1 MKGERKTYKAINFDF
16 DTKKLALARGSA
28 PKCYYEI
35 RKTMKR
41 LGFDHRQGSGYVSRE
56 KVDSTY
62 IAEIVRRL
70 YEAHD
75 WLPDCIKEFDIT
87 NVTRRQYSM
96 KAEFA
101 QAKAQVDA
109 RMAEDPLYAMQIK
122 RQRERV
128 RSAGDA
134 AAHDGE
140 SAAAPSLRTLTAIS
154 DKAREGKNKGNLV
167 L

>member
-41 LGFDHRQGSGYVSRE
+41 LGFDHRQGSGYVSRD
-56 KVDSTY
+56 KLGYLDISK
-62 IAEIVRRL
+62 IIQKL
-70 YEAHD
+70 YEAHE
-75 WLPDCIKEFDIT
+75 WLPDCIKEFDVT

-96 KAEFA
+96 KAEFT
-101 QAKAQVDA
+101 QAKERVDA
-109 RMAEDPLYAMQIK
+109 RMAEDPLYAMQIN

-134 AAHDGE
+134 AAHVGETARRAEPTNFDGNF
-140 SAAAPSLRTLTAIS
+140 R
-154 DKAREGKNKGNLV
+154 
-167 L
+167 

>member
-1 MKGERKTYKAINFDF
+1 MKDTATYKAINFDF
-16 DTKKLALARGSA
+16 DTKKLALVRGSA

-56 KVDSTY
+56 RMTKYEITKV
-62 IAEIVRRL
+62 VLQL
-70 YEAHD
+70 YEAHE
-75 WLPDCIKEFDIT
+75 WLPDCIKEFDVT

-101 QAKAQVDA
+101 QVKAQVDA

-134 AAHDGE
+134 AAHVGNSARRAEPLNVDGNF
-140 SAAAPSLRTLTAIS
+140 R
-154 DKAREGKNKGNLV
+154 
-167 L
+167 

>member
-1 MKGERKTYKAINFDF
+1 MKSERKTYKAINFDF

-41 LGFDHRQGSGYVSRE
+41 LWFDHRQGSGYVSRD
-56 KVDSTY
+56 KLGYLDISK
-62 IAEIVRRL
+62 IVQKL
-70 YEAHD
+70 YEAHE
-75 WLPDCIKEFDIT
+75 WLPDCIKEFDVT

-101 QAKAQVDA
+101 QAKEQVDA

-122 RQRERV
+122 GLRDRV
-128 RSAGDA
+128 RSVGDA
-134 AAHDGE
+134 AARAGTVVHRAEPKNLDGKF
-140 SAAAPSLRTLTAIS
+140 R
-154 DKAREGKNKGNLV
+154 
-167 L
+167 

>member
-1 MKGERKTYKAINFDF
+1 MKSERKTYKAINFDF

-56 KVDSTY
+56 KIDSADITH
-62 IAEIVRRL
+62 VVMRL
-70 YEAHD
+70 YEAHE
-75 WLPDCIKEFDIT
+75 WLPDCIKEFDVT

-101 QAKAQVDA
+101 QVKAQVDA
-109 RMAEDPLYAMQIK
+109 RMVEDPLYAMQIK
-122 RQRERV
+122 GLRERV

-134 AAHDGE
+134 AAHVGE
-140 SAAAPSLRTLTAIS
+140 AARRAAPTNM
-154 DKAREGKNKGNLV
+154 DGNLR
-167 L
+167 

>member
-56 KVDSTY
+56 KIDSADITH
-62 IAEIVRRL
+62 VVLKL
-70 YEAHD
+70 YETHE
-75 WLPDCIKEFDIT
+75 WLPDCIKEFDVT

-101 QAKAQVDA
+101 QAKEQVDA

-122 RQRERV
+122 GLRERV

-134 AAHDGE
+134 AARAGTVVHR
-140 SAAAPSLRTLTAIS
+140 AAPTNY
-154 DKAREGKNKGNLV
+154 DGNFR
-167 L
+167 